1 VLLENVAIANFRNY
15 RALTPVPLAGESVFV
30 VGENAGGKTS
40 LLTATARALG
50 RDVRFH
56 RADFADLEQPI
67 EIIVTLSS
75 LGANA
80 SAEFADYIEFGAE
93 PTLTV
98 RVRAVWNE
106 GSERAD
112 IDIGFPERDWRGAAG
127 AALRDFLPLIWLP
140 SWRDP
145 YRMLR
150 FGARGSLLDALFQAD
165 ELTEALANA
174 VEAMREAGDALA
186 GEEPIQRQLGAAR
199 EKLAAVLPEIPDEAF
214 SVGLGDVTDRDVLRQ
229 LELSIAHR
237 DELEHFSRQSGGIQ
251 QLAMLTLSLQVAAST
266 TDALLLV
273 DEPETSL
280 HPHSQRAFVALVR
293 GLEAQSVIATHSS
306 NVLDLA
312 DPRMVLRLKE
322 EEAAIVPRRPTDLS
336 NDEARRLSLLSTP
349 ETSESYFSRKTIF
362 VEGTSDRL
370 VLLALARK
378 QGRNFDAEAVSIVV
392 LHGSG
397 QLKTHLKILGP
408 AGLDVNLGGLCDA
421 HDEEAWRN
429 ALEDAH
435 IGSDLDRQGAEE
447 IGFFVC
453 DPDLEGELIAAV
465 GEGVVE
471 ELIDAEGETA
481 AWEAFRAQPDSQGQG
496 KADLLRAFIHK
507 RKRVMRYSPLIVN
520 RLDETDV
527 PAPIRGV
534 LEHV

>member
-1 VLLENVAIANFRNY
+1 
-15 RALTPVPLAGESVFV
+15 
-30 VGENAGGKTS
+30 
-40 LLTATARALG
+40 
-50 RDVRFH
+50 
-56 RADFADLEQPI
+56 
-67 EIIVTLSS
+67 
-75 LGANA
+75 
-80 SAEFADYIEFGAE
+80 
-93 PTLTV
+93 
-98 RVRAVWNE
+98 
-106 GSERAD
+106 
-112 IDIGFPERDWRGAAG
+112 
-127 AALRDFLPLIWLP
+127 
-140 SWRDP
+140 
-145 YRMLR
+145 
-150 FGARGSLLDALFQAD
+150 
-165 ELTEALANA
+165 
-174 VEAMREAGDALA
+174 
-186 GEEPIQRQLGAAR
+186 
-199 EKLAAVLPEIPDEAF
+199 
-214 SVGLGDVTDRDVLRQ
+214 VLRQ
-229 LELSIAHR
+229 FELSIAHR

-280 HPHSQRAFVALVR
+280 HPQAQRSFVALVR

-378 QGRNFDAEAVSIVV
+378 QGRNLDAEAVSIVV

-429 ALEDAH
+429 ALEDAD

-453 DPDLEGELIAAV
+453 DPDLEGQLIAAV
-465 GEGVVE
+465 GEDVVE

-481 AWEAFRAQPDSQGQG
+481 AWEAFQAQPDSQGEG